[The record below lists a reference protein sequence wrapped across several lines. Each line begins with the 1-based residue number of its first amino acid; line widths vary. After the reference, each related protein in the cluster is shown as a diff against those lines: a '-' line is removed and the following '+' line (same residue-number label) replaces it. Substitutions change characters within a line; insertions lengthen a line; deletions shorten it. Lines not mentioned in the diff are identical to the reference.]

1 MAFYRRTYRSRR
13 RTGIRARPRYYR
25 KSTPTVAR
33 KALYLA
39 RKANRKE
46 LKYSQVTNNDIIF
59 DNTYNDYYVK
69 LSQTTRAT
77 DASGGRIGDTIEP
90 TSINIRM
97 NMSMPVSATAQSCTI
112 RIILFQW
119 KSETYTVATDGSIL
133 QERGE
138 VTSYKSFQNRYQS
151 NFLLDKTYS
160 LSIDGVRQ
168 MQISLKRKLKG
179 IIAYPQTGDWDTP
192 NRNGVYMMV
201 LSSVPDDNVLVE
213 FSSRL
218 YYHDN

>member
-1 MAFYRRTYRSRR
+1 MAYYRRTYRSRV

-46 LKYSQVTNNDIIF
+46 LKYSPVSNSDIIF
-59 DNTYNDYYVK
+59 DNMYNDYYVK
-69 LSQTTRAT
+69 LSQTSRGEQVA
-77 DASGGRIGDTIEP
+77 AQRIGNTIQP
-90 TSINIRM
+90 TSINVRL
-97 NMSMPVSATAQSCTI
+97 NMSIPASATAQSCTI
-112 RIILFQW
+112 RVIIFQW
-119 KSETYTVATDGSIL
+119 KSEAYSVATDGSIL

-151 NFLLDKTYS
+151 NFLLDRTYS
-160 LSIDGVRQ
+160 LSLDGTRQ
-168 MQISLKRKLKG
+168 LQVSLKRKLKG
-179 IIAYPQTGDWDTP
+179 IIAYPSTGDDETP
-192 NRNGVYMMV
+192 NLNGIYMMV

-213 FSSRL
+213 FTSRL
-218 YYHDN
+218 YYHDT